1 MDIQERLPEQPTIQ
15 YTLSGPSSGTV
26 GVASTNFTV
35 SLTAAGL
42 MSVTGTLAVTP
53 NSGGGGGTFTPTTV
67 NLTPGSPSATFTYT
81 PAATGAKNISVP
93 NNGGLINPRSL
104 PYTVT
109 P

>member
-1 MDIQERLPEQPTIQ
+1 MDIHERLPEQPTVQ
-15 YTLSGPSSGTV
+15 YTLSGPGSGTV

-35 SLTAAGL
+35 ALTAAGS

-53 NSGGGGGTFTPTTV
+53 NDGGAGTFTPTTV
-67 NLTPGSPSATFTYT
+67 NLTSGSPSATFTYT
-81 PAATGAKNISVP
+81 PPVTGAKTISTT

-104 PYTVT
+104 PYRAT

>member
-1 MDIQERLPEQPTIQ
+1 MDIHERFPEQPTVQ
-15 YTLSGPSSGTV
+15 YTLSGPNSGTV

-35 SLTAAGL
+35 ALTAAGS

-53 NSGGGGGTFTPTTV
+53 NDGGGGGTFTPTTA

-81 PAATGAKNISVP
+81 PASTGAKTISTT

-104 PYTVT
+104 PYTAT